1 MTIIIV
7 MIPRRKQFELIYP
20 PIIKQHLGFIEAQ
33 YYSLIR
39 EALETQLQFEPEVET
54 RNRKPLK
61 RPAVFGAKWEIRF
74 GADNRFRVFYR
85 VDHDQQQVV
94 ILAIGEKVR
103 NRLFIGGEEVEI

>member
-7 MIPRRKQFELIYP
+7 TMPRRKQFELIYP